1 MREHGGR
8 QASDEAPV
16 EAATVASRVAE
27 LNDLA
32 FHVASVFGGTPQR
45 RGIELVQLNIELLS
59 LAMGSAQSEQ
69 TRARCRRT
77 LANLRQRL
85 HLLQGGDE
93 AARYV

>member
-8 QASDEAPV
+8 QTSDEAPV
-16 EAATVASRVAE
+16 KATTVASCVAE

-32 FHVASVFGGTPQR
+32 FHVASVFGGSPQR
-45 RGIELVQLNIELLS
+45 RGIELVQINIDLLS
-59 LAMGSAQSEQ
+59 LAMDSAQSEQ
-69 TRARCRRT
+69 TRARCQRT
-77 LANLRQRL
+77 LTNLRQHL